1 MIEQRAAGATGYQG
15 RNHSISRKHEEP
27 AMTEY
32 DVTTTTDDVLAG
44 RDLSG
49 KRFLVTGVSSGLG
62 LETAR
67 ALAAH
72 GAEVVGTVRNPAGT
86 NGSIETITLDLASLD
101 SVHAAADGLIT
112 DGRKFD
118 AIIANAGVMATPF
131 ERTVDGFEGQFGTN
145 HLGHFALINRI
156 APLLKDG
163 GRVIVLSSAAH
174 RFSDVDLDDP
184 NFEHTPYDTWTAY
197 GRSKTANV
205 LFAVEFDRRFRDRGI
220 RAAAVHPGGADTGL
234 KRHMTQ
240 ADMDAM
246 VARIN
251 SIAKAQTGAPAFKLK
266 TIPEAAATSV
276 WAAVVADP
284 DVIGGHF
291 LQDCAVAPMAH
302 AEVIGPGVREYAIDP
317 DSAKALWIKSEE
329 LIGERF

>member
-1 MIEQRAAGATGYQG
+1 MSA
-15 RNHSISRKHEEP
+15 
-27 AMTEY
+27 Y

-44 RDLSG
+44 VDLSG
-49 KRFLVTGVSSGLG
+49 RRILITGVSSGLG

-72 GAEVVGTVRNPAGT
+72 GADVVGTVRDPARAEG
-86 NGSIETITLDLASLD
+86 NMEMITLDLASLA
-101 SVHAAADGLIT
+101 SVRTAADALIA
-112 DGRKFD
+112 DGRRFD
-118 AIIANAGVMATPF
+118 AVIANAGVMATPF

-145 HLGHFALINRI
+145 HLGHFTLINRI
-156 APLLKDG
+156 VPLLNDG
-163 GRVIVLSSAAH
+163 ARVVVLSSAAH
-174 RFSDVDLDDP
+174 RFSDVDLADP
-184 NFEHTPYDTWTAY
+184 NFDETPYDTWTAY

-205 LFAVEFDRRFRDRGI
+205 LFAVEFDRRFKDRGI

-234 KRHMTQ
+234 KRYMTQ

-266 TIPEAAATSV
+266 TIPQAAATSV
-276 WAAVVADP
+276 WAAAVADA
-284 DVIGGHF
+284 DTIGGHF
-291 LQDCAVAPMAH
+291 LQDCAVAPLAH

-329 LIGERF
+329 LVGERF